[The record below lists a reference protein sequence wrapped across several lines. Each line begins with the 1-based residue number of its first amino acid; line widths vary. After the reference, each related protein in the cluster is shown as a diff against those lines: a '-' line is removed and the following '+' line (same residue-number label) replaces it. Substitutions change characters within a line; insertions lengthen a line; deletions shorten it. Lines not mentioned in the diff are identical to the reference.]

1 MVAAMRLTGI
11 ADEAGAH
18 VDAQIAA
25 TKELGWNHIEA
36 RFVQVDGFD
45 KGSIHEIP
53 EEAFELAASAFA
65 EAGIEICG
73 VGSTIG
79 NWAHSIEDPFDIT
92 EGEVARCIQRMDK
105 LGSKIVRI
113 MSYAILE
120 DGKENDLDDQLEGER
135 FKRTREIVKRFEDA
149 GITAVH
155 ENCMNYGGMSVA
167 HALRLQEE
175 IPSMKWV
182 FDTGNPVF
190 NPDRSKPRPY
200 PRQDA
205 WEFYQAV
212 KEHIAHVHIKD
223 GVWDD
228 AEEECTFTM
237 PGEGEGD
244 VSRILADLK
253 ADGYTGF
260 ISIEPHLAAVFHDVE
275 EDDADPEAKAKA
287 AYDSYVDYGRK
298 LEALIAGIS

>member
-1 MVAAMRLTGI
+1 MAFKLTGI

-25 TKELGWNHIEA
+25 TKELGWKHIEA
-36 RFVQVDGFD
+36 RFVEVDGFD

-53 EEAFELAASAFA
+53 EEAFLKAAAAFA

-79 NWAHSIEDPFDIT
+79 NWAHSIEDPFEIT
-92 EGEVARCIQRMDK
+92 EGEIGRCIERMGK

-120 DGKENDLDDQLEGER
+120 DGKEEDREDQLFDERIRRTGEII
-135 FKRTREIVKRFEDA
+135 TRFEDA
-149 GITAVH
+149 GIMPVH

-167 HALRLQEE
+167 HALQMQER

-190 NPDRSKPRPY
+190 NADRSKPRPY

-205 WEFYQAV
+205 WEFYQAL
-212 KEHIAHVHIKD
+212 KPHITHVHIKD
-223 GVWDD
+223 GLWDD
-228 AEEECTFTM
+228 AAGDCEYTM
-237 PGEGEGD
+237 PGDGD
-244 VSRILADLK
+244 GQVARILSDL
-253 ADGYTGF
+253 ATDGYDGF
-260 ISIEPHLAAVFHDVE
+260 VSIEPHLAAVFHE
-275 EDDADPEAKAKA
+275 EDSTDEDPEAEAKA
-287 AYDSYVDYGRK
+287 QFDTYVEYGRR
-298 LEALIAGIS
+298 LEKLIASIA

>member
-1 MVAAMRLTGI
+1 MILTGI

-18 VDAQIAA
+18 IDAQIAA
-25 TKELGWNHIEA
+25 TKKLGWGHIEA
-36 RFVQVDGFD
+36 RFVEVDGFE

-53 EEAFELAASAFA
+53 EEAFDKAAAALAD
-65 EAGIEICG
+65 AGIAVCG

-92 EGEVARCIQRMDK
+92 EGEIGRCIERMGK
-105 LGSKIVRI
+105 LDSKIVRI

-120 DGKENDLDDQLEGER
+120 DGKENDVPDQHFDER
-135 FKRTREIVKRFEDA
+135 MRRTKEIIRRFEDA
-149 GITAVH
+149 GITPVH
-155 ENCMNYGGMSVA
+155 ENCMNYGGMSVT
-167 HALRLQEE
+167 HAMRMQEV
-175 IPSMKWV
+175 IPEMKWV

-212 KEHIAHVHIKD
+212 KPNISHVHIKD
-223 GVWDD
+223 GTWDTEK
-228 AEEECTFTM
+228 AECTYTM

-244 VSRILADLK
+244 VARILSELVAEGY
-253 ADGYTGF
+253 DGF
-260 ISIEPHLAAVFHDVE
+260 VSIEPHIAAVFHD
-275 EDDADPEAKAKA
+275 EDDVDEDPEAKAKA
-287 AYDSYVDYGRK
+287 SFESYVEYGRK
-298 LEALIAGIS
+298 LEALVSKIGSA